1 MTRPVLMSALA
12 LLFASAAP
20 IAYARSEAQFAPA
33 PALPP
38 QTAESSSGAASTR
51 CAGQPTTSPLS
62 RRKIIAAMRNRNDET
77 RRLTLVAA
85 HRGYWED
92 SPENSWDALVRAG
105 FTCHFELVEADIK
118 PALGGR
124 PMVFHDLKLD
134 RVSTGHGDLD
144 QHTPEQLRRL
154 SLRDRFG
161 VPTSANVL
169 EGTQLVD
176 GWWTMLHEYGGAE
189 GGPVMAFDVKARPDR
204 PQDVW
209 PQVEALYHDIQFR
222 NHQFPG
228 SLTNAFIFKIEARSL
243 PADPEVI
250 DRLIAGSD
258 PELFHIIVVLNP
270 QDSAS
275 TCALDVHDAAC
286 VVNKYKD
293 KPYVVGHEV
302 NLRRPGD
309 VLEPILDGRLPGAIG
324 GFVTYYDLPTGV
336 GNSQAK
342 CCSTLSTDTDA
353 AVELDY
359 RARWDWQATVPGAN
373 GSRAFRVITVDRPE
387 ILTDYLA
394 ALGLRDTS
402 IIRR

>member
-1 MTRPVLMSALA
+1 MKRPVLMTLA
-12 LLFASAAP
+12 MLCVACAAP
-20 IAYARSEAQFAPA
+20 ATQAWGDDGPASVATVPRAP
-33 PALPP
+33 
-38 QTAESSSGAASTR
+38 TASPDMVANR

-62 RRKIIAAMRNRNDET
+62 RRKIIAALRNRNEET
-77 RRLTLVAA
+77 RHLTLVAA
-85 HRGYWED
+85 HRGYWQD

-144 QHTPEQLRRL
+144 QHTPEQLRTL

-161 VPTSANVL
+161 VPTRANLL
-169 EGTQLVD
+169 EGPQLID

-189 GGPVMAFDVKARPDR
+189 GGPVMAFDVKAQFPEN
-204 PQDVW
+204 VW
-209 PQVEALYHDIQFR
+209 PQVEALYHEIQFR
-222 NHQFPG
+222 NHQYPG

-243 PADPEVI
+243 PADPAVV
-250 DRLIAGSD
+250 DRLISGSD
-258 PELFHIIVVLNP
+258 AELFHIIVVLNP
-270 QDSAS
+270 QDPNS
-275 TCALDVHDAAC
+275 TCALDVHDPLC

-309 VLEPILDGRLPGAIG
+309 ILEPMLDGRLPGAIG

-342 CCSTLSTDTDA
+342 CCSTLSTDTEA
-353 AVELDY
+353 SGVELDY

-387 ILTDYLA
+387 ILADYLA
-394 ALGLRDTS
+394 VLGLRDTS
-402 IIRR
+402 SIRR

>member
-1 MTRPVLMSALA
+1 MTRPVLMTLAMLCLAAVAPATQARADEHSAPTSTVPEA
-12 LLFASAAP
+12 AAP
-20 IAYARSEAQFAPA
+20 SPDTVA
-33 PALPP
+33 
-38 QTAESSSGAASTR
+38 TR
-51 CAGQPTTSPLS
+51 CAGQPATSPLS
-62 RRKIIAAMRNRNDET
+62 RRRIIAALRNRNDET

-144 QHTPEQLRRL
+144 QHTPEQLRSL

-161 VPTSANVL
+161 VPTRANLL
-169 EGTQLVD
+169 EGTQLID

-189 GGPVMAFDVKARPDR
+189 GGPVMAFDVKARFPEN
-204 PQDVW
+204 VW
-209 PQVEALYHDIQFR
+209 PQVEALYHEIQFR
-222 NHQFPG
+222 NHQYPG

-243 PADPEVI
+243 PADPAVV

-270 QDSAS
+270 QDLNS

-309 VLEPILDGRLPGAIG
+309 ILEPVLDGRLPGAIG

-342 CCSTLSTDTDA
+342 CCSTLSTDTNESD
-353 AVELDY
+353 VELDY
-359 RARWDWQATVPGAN
+359 RARWDWQATVPATN
-373 GSRAFRVITVDRPE
+373 GTRAFRVITVDRPE
-387 ILTDYLA
+387 ILADYLA
-394 ALGLRDTS
+394 VLGLRDTS